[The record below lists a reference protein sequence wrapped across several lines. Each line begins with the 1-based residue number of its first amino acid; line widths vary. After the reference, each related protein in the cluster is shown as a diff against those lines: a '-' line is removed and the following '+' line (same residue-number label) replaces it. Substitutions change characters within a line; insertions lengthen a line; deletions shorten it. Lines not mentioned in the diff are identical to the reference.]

1 MIFTAGLITGI
12 VLIMVL
18 RVVLYRLNLES
29 HRRTIANI
37 EKQLKQWQN

>member
-1 MIFTAGLITGI
+1 MIFTAGVFTGI
-12 VLIMVL
+12 VLMMVL
-18 RVVLYRLNLES
+18 RVVLYRLNLEA